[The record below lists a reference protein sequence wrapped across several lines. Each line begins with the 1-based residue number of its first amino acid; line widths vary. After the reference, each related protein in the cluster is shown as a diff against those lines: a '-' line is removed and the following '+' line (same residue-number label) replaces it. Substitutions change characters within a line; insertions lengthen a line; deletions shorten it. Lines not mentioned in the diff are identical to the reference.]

1 MGGIL
6 PFQRSI
12 HIPIEETYKLFYT
25 GKETWTVTVKDP
37 NVERSPCIIWVVQLS
52 SHRFLE
58 PKEGDQSPCK
68 GFEDVTLLALK
79 TEKGI
84 YKFHKPRKA
93 GGFWKQMFPSS
104 FQGKLCWNPEVS
116 LSPRLT
122 PDFQNFRSGDN
133 GFSWQGQS
141 NRGIRLKRTERAWLE
156 QNAGTREK
164 QTHAYRRSNCMM
176 ESSQVPKESL
186 CWYKVFEKW
195 GGCLWV

>member
-1 MGGIL
+1 M
-6 PFQRSI
+6 
-12 HIPIEETYKLFYT
+12 FYT

-58 PKEGDQSPCK
+58 PKEEDQSPCK

-133 GFSWQGQS
+133 GFSWQGQW
-141 NRGIRLKRTERAWLE
+141 NRGIRLKRTETAWLE

-164 QTHAYRRSNCMM
+164 QTHAYGGPIAWWKALVFPKNLSAGIKYLKSEGGACGCKI
-176 ESSQVPKESL
+176 PKEGKAAQQ
-186 CWYKVFEKW
+186 C
-195 GGCLWV
+195 